1 LVADEPNLS
10 GLIVRFGTF
19 RRTNRSKL
27 KLAITRLRTGERK
40 SIVLA
45 AKDLVD
51 NEFIT
56 LRFAAFPNAT
66 GEVFEVKASS
76 AAGEQNCVALY
87 VTSQDALEAKP
98 IYGVVVLDD

>member
-1 LVADEPNLS
+1 MEHSSIDSRARPITWGRPFQSTLVADEPNLS

-40 SIVLA
+40 SIVLS

-51 NEFIT
+51 NEFVT
-56 LRFAAFPNAT
+56 PPVRGLPEHRRRSLS
-66 GEVFEVKASS
+66 GE
-76 AAGEQNCVALY
+76 GE
-87 VTSQDALEAKP
+87 
-98 IYGVVVLDD
+98 